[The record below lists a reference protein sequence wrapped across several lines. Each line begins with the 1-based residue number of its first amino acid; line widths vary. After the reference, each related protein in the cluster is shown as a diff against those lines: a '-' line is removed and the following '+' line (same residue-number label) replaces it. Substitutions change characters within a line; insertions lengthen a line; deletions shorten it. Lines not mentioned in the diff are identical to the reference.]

1 MTAKDYL
8 NRPFILN
15 NKINDKKIK
24 LGFYRELSCSPSSPG
39 FEEHFSSNQNTKAPF
54 VLYLEKIDDLERE
67 IAEDYKKLDEIKTEV
82 DNAIDVVED
91 PMEQMILRYRYL
103 EFLSMPDISVRMHYS
118 LRWTKKLHRRALDS
132 FERGHPLITPRPLPV
147 HIEMM

>member
-1 MTAKDYL
+1 M
-8 NRPFILN
+8 
-15 NKINDKKIK
+15 
-24 LGFYRELSCSPSSPG
+24 SCSPSSLG
-39 FEEHFSSNQNTKAPF
+39 FEEHFSSNPNTKAPF
-54 VLYLEKIDDLERE
+54 VRYLEKIDDLERE
-67 IAEDYKKLDEIKTEV
+67 IAEDYKMLDEIKNEV

-132 FERGHPLITPRPLPV
+132 FERGHP
-147 HIEMM
+147 

>member
-1 MTAKDYL
+1 MQGNEFL

-24 LGFYRELSCSPSSPG
+24 LGFYRELSCSPSSQG
-39 FEEHFSSNQNTKAPF
+39 FEEHFSSNPNTKAPF
-54 VLYLEKIDDLERE
+54 VRYLEKIDDLEQE

-118 LRWTKKLHRRALDS
+118 LRWTKKLHRRALDN
-132 FERGHPLITPRPLPV
+132 FERGHP
-147 HIEMM
+147 

>member
-1 MTAKDYL
+1 MQGNEFL

-24 LGFYRELSCSPSSPG
+24 LGFYRELSCSPSSPR
-39 FEEHFSSNQNTKAPF
+39 FEEHFSSNPNTKAPF
-54 VLYLEKIDDLERE
+54 VRYLEKIDDLERE
-67 IAEDYKKLDEIKTEV
+67 IVEDYKKLDEIKTEV

-132 FERGHPLITPRPLPV
+132 FERGH
-147 HIEMM
+147 H

>member
-1 MTAKDYL
+1 MQGNEFL

-39 FEEHFSSNQNTKAPF
+39 FEEHFPSNPNTKAPF
-54 VLYLEKIDDLERE
+54 VRYLEKIDDLEQE
-67 IAEDYKKLDEIKTEV
+67 IAEDYKMLDEIKNEV

-103 EFLSMPDISVRMHYS
+103 EFLSMPDISVRMQYS

-132 FERGHPLITPRPLPV
+132 FERGHP
-147 HIEMM
+147 

>member
-1 MTAKDYL
+1 MQGNEFL

-24 LGFYRELSCSPSSPG
+24 LGFYRELSCSPSLPG
-39 FEEHFSSNQNTKAPF
+39 FEEHFSSNPNTKAPF
-54 VLYLEKIDDLERE
+54 VRYLEKIDDLERE
-67 IAEDYKKLDEIKTEV
+67 IVEDYKKLDEIKTEV

-132 FERGHPLITPRPLPV
+132 FERGHP
-147 HIEMM
+147 

>member
-54 VLYLEKIDDLERE
+54 VR
-67 IAEDYKKLDEIKTEV
+67 
-82 DNAIDVVED
+82 
-91 PMEQMILRYRYL
+91 
-103 EFLSMPDISVRMHYS
+103 
-118 LRWTKKLHRRALDS
+118 
-132 FERGHPLITPRPLPV
+132 
-147 HIEMM
+147 

>member
-1 MTAKDYL
+1 MQGNEFL
-8 NRPFILN
+8 NRTFILN

-24 LGFYRELSCSPSSPG
+24 LGFYKELSCSPSSPG

-54 VLYLEKIDDLERE
+54 VRYLEKIDDLERE

-132 FERGHPLITPRPLPV
+132 FERGHP
-147 HIEMM
+147 

>member
-1 MTAKDYL
+1 MQGNEFL

-39 FEEHFSSNQNTKAPF
+39 FEEHFPSNPNTKAPF
-54 VLYLEKIDDLERE
+54 VRYLEKIDDLEQE
-67 IAEDYKKLDEIKTEV
+67 IAEDYKMLDEIKNEV

-118 LRWTKKLHRRALDS
+118 LHWTKKLHRRALDS
-132 FERGHPLITPRPLPV
+132 FERGHP
-147 HIEMM
+147 

>member
-1 MTAKDYL
+1 MQGNEFL

-24 LGFYRELSCSPSSPG
+24 LVFYRELSCSPSSPG
-39 FEEHFSSNQNTKAPF
+39 FEEHFPSNPNTKAPF
-54 VLYLEKIDDLERE
+54 VRYLEKIDDLEQE
-67 IAEDYKKLDEIKTEV
+67 IAEDYKMLDEIKNEV

-132 FERGHPLITPRPLPV
+132 FERGHP
-147 HIEMM
+147 

>member
-1 MTAKDYL
+1 MQGNEFL

-24 LGFYRELSCSPSSPG
+24 LGFYRELSCSPSSLG
-39 FEEHFSSNQNTKAPF
+39 FEEHFSSNPNTKAPF
-54 VLYLEKIDDLERE
+54 VRYLEKIDDLERE

-132 FERGHPLITPRPLPV
+132 FERGHP
-147 HIEMM
+147 

>member
-54 VLYLEKIDDLERE
+54 VRYLEKIDDLERLLK
-67 IAEDYKKLDEIKTEV
+67 IIK
-82 DNAIDVVED
+82 
-91 PMEQMILRYRYL
+91 
-103 EFLSMPDISVRMHYS
+103 S
-118 LRWTKKLHRRALDS
+118 LMRLKPKWTMQLMLWKIQWNR
-132 FERGHPLITPRPLPV
+132 
-147 HIEMM
+147 

>member
-8 NRPFILN
+8 NRTFILN

-24 LGFYRELSCSPSSPG
+24 LGLYRELSFSPSSPG
-39 FEEHFSSNQNTKAPF
+39 FEEHFSSNPNTKSPF
-54 VLYLEKIDDLERE
+54 IRYLEKIDDLERE

-132 FERGHPLITPRPLPV
+132 FERGHP
-147 HIEMM
+147 

>member
-8 NRPFILN
+8 NSPFILH

-24 LGFYRELSCSPSSPG
+24 LGFYRELSCSTSSPG

-54 VLYLEKIDDLERE
+54 VRYLEKIDDLERE

-82 DNAIDVVED
+82 DNAIDIVED

-132 FERGHPLITPRPLPV
+132 FERGHP
-147 HIEMM
+147 

>member
-1 MTAKDYL
+1 MTAKEFL

-24 LGFYRELSCSPSSPG
+24 LGFYRELSCSASSPS
-39 FEEHFSSNQNTKAPF
+39 FEEHYSSTRNTKAPF
-54 VLYLEKIDDLERE
+54 VYYLEKIDELERE
-67 IAEDYKKLDEIKTEV
+67 IAEDYKMFNEIKREV
-82 DNAIDVVED
+82 DTAIDKVED

-103 EFLSMPDISVRMHYS
+103 ELLSMPDISVRMHYS

-132 FERGHPLITPRPLPV
+132 FERGHP
-147 HIEMM
+147 

>member
-1 MTAKDYL
+1 MQANEFL

-24 LGFYRELSCSPSSPG
+24 LDFYRELSCGVPSPS
-39 FEEHFSSNQNTKAPF
+39 FEEHYSSNRNTKAPF
-54 VLYLEKIDDLERE
+54 VYYLEKIDELERE
-67 IAEDYKKLDEIKTEV
+67 IEEDYRTLDEIKREV
-82 DNAIDVVED
+82 DKAIDNVED

-103 EFLSMPDISVRMHYS
+103 ELLSMPDISVRMHYS

-132 FERGHPLITPRPLPV
+132 FERGHP
-147 HIEMM
+147 

>member
-1 MTAKDYL
+1 MQAKEFL

-24 LGFYRELSCSPSSPG
+24 LDLYRELSCCVSSTG
-39 FEEHFSSNQNTKAPF
+39 FEEHYSSNRNTTAPF
-54 VLYLEKIDDLERE
+54 IRYLDKIDSLERE
-67 IAEDYKKLDEIKTEV
+67 IAEDYKTLNELKGEV
-82 DNAIDVVED
+82 DAAIDIVED

-103 EFLSMPDISVRMHYS
+103 ELLSIPEISLRMHYS

-132 FERGHPLITPRPLPV
+132 FERGHP
-147 HIEMM
+147 

>member
-1 MTAKDYL
+1 MQGNEFL

-39 FEEHFSSNQNTKAPF
+39 LEEHFSSNPNTKALF
-54 VLYLEKIDDLERE
+54 VRYLEKIDDLERE
-67 IAEDYKKLDEIKTEV
+67 IVEDYKKLNEIKTEV

-132 FERGHPLITPRPLPV
+132 FERGHP
-147 HIEMM
+147 

>member
-1 MTAKDYL
+1 MQGNEFL

-24 LGFYRELSCSPSSPG
+24 LGFYRELSCSPSLPG
-39 FEEHFSSNQNTKAPF
+39 FEEHFSSNPNTKAPF
-54 VLYLEKIDDLERE
+54 VRYLEKIEDLERE
-67 IAEDYKKLDEIKTEV
+67 IVEDYKKLDEIKTEV

-132 FERGHPLITPRPLPV
+132 FERGHP
-147 HIEMM
+147 

>member
-1 MTAKDYL
+1 MQGNEFL

-24 LGFYRELSCSPSSPG
+24 LGFYRELSCSSSSPG
-39 FEEHFSSNQNTKAPF
+39 FEEHFSSNPNTKAPF
-54 VLYLEKIDDLERE
+54 VRYLEKIDDLERE

-132 FERGHPLITPRPLPV
+132 FERGHP
-147 HIEMM
+147 

>member
-1 MTAKDYL
+1 MQGNEFL

-15 NKINDKKIK
+15 NKINEKKIK

-39 FEEHFSSNQNTKAPF
+39 FEEHYSSNPNTKAPF
-54 VLYLEKIDDLERE
+54 IRYLEKIDDLERE

-91 PMEQMILRYRYL
+91 PMEQWYY
-103 EFLSMPDISVRMHYS
+103 V
-118 LRWTKKLHRRALDS
+118 KKKDS
-132 FERGHPLITPRPLPV
+132 
-147 HIEMM
+147 

>member
-1 MTAKDYL
+1 MQGNEFL

-39 FEEHFSSNQNTKAPF
+39 FEEHFPSNPNTTAPF
-54 VLYLEKIDDLERE
+54 VRYLEKIDDLEQE
-67 IAEDYKKLDEIKTEV
+67 IAEDYKMLDEIKNEV

-132 FERGHPLITPRPLPV
+132 FERGHP
-147 HIEMM
+147 